1 MPRFKVTNTSQK
13 KVKGGKNY
21 FLTEA
26 GKLIKPGEHLVCNRL
41 DNGTRQLVDAGFL
54 GLEEGDFKLPSIFD
68 DDKKKPASEPEKSV
82 WDDDNDDDEGIPTA
96 NPASYEADKAEAA
109 KEADADTTSEATT
122 QEADADTTSEATT
135 QEAAPIAALEPELTA
150 KQKRAVTKAAKQA
163 AKENRG

>member
-26 GKLIKPGEHLVCNRL
+26 GKLIKPGEYLVCNRL
-41 DNGTRQLVDAGFL
+41 DNGTRQLIDTGFL

-68 DDKKKPASEPEKSV
+68 DDKKKPDSEPKKSV
-82 WDDDNDDDEGIPTA
+82 WDDDDDDGDTGIPTA
-96 NPASYEADKAEAA
+96 NPASFEADKVAAA
-109 KEADADTTSEATT
+109 KEAELAEAVKADEEAAADTTTAM
-122 QEADADTTSEATT
+122 
-135 QEAAPIAALEPELTA
+135 EPELTA
-150 KQKRAVTKAAKQA
+150 KEKRAAAKAAKVA